1 MGAGV
6 TNITVTQLKYLDAV
20 VRAGSFSKAAVAA
33 NISQPALTRH
43 IQTLEEECRVPLLRR
58 TSRGVF
64 PTEEGNRLVA
74 ASARVFESLDY
85 VDSIAGSLAGKTL
98 RIRSVST
105 PRLADFVSLC
115 RANLLNVEIDL
126 SIGTFA
132 DILEALEQR
141 RCDIGFFT
149 APAGLEGVEAVEIG
163 RYRYHAY
170 VGRTHAWAGRT
181 SISIAELEGVGLIIS
196 PSIRRSR
203 QVFDQH
209 LQDHGVSARILY
221 EVASIETIWHLARLG
236 TGVGILSDLG
246 HGISDDIVRL
256 DFDQDLSI
264 PLHMVSLVHEERT
277 PLARAAFGLGV
288 KAMSGA

>member
-1 MGAGV
+1 M

-20 VRAGSFSKAAVAA
+20 ARAGSFSKAAMAA

-43 IQTLEEECRVPLLRR
+43 IQSLEDECRIPLLRR

-64 PTEEGNRLVA
+64 PTEEGTRLIE
-74 ASARVFESLDY
+74 ASARVFEGLEY
-85 VDSIAGSLAGKTL
+85 VESVAASLAGKTL

-132 DILEALEQR
+132 DIMEAMRQR

-149 APAGLEGVEAVEIG
+149 APSDLEGVEAVEIG
-163 RYRYHAY
+163 RYHYHAY
-170 VGRTHAWAGRT
+170 VGRTHPWADR
-181 SISIAELEGVGLIIS
+181 SEISIRELDGTGLIIS

-203 QVFDQH
+203 QVFDEH
-209 LQDHGVSARILY
+209 LRNHGVTASILY

-236 TGVGILSDLG
+236 TGVGILFDLG
-246 HGISDDIVRL
+246 HGINDDIVRL
-256 DFDQDLSI
+256 EFAEDLFI
-264 PLHMVSLVHEERT
+264 PLHMVSLRHEERT
-277 PLARAAFGLGV
+277 NLARAAFALGA
-288 KAMSGA
+288 KQFGAA